1 MEFQSFGYYDRKVK
15 TGTECIFLT
24 GQQIIGVSVVGVT
37 GKWEQ
42 EEGESGGDELSL
54 GMVWG

>member
-1 MEFQSFGYYDRKVK
+1 MEFQSFGYYNRKVK

-24 GQQIIGVSVVGVT
+24 GQQIFGVSVVVVT
-37 GKWEQ
+37 GKWDQ
-42 EEGESGGDELSL
+42 EEGESGSDELSL